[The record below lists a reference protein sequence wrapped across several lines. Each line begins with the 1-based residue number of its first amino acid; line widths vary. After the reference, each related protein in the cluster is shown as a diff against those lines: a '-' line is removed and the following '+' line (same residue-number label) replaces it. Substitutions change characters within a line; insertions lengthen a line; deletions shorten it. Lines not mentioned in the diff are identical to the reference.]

1 MRPNEHWLSYAL
13 RLAHDAEQNNEVPV
27 GAVLVKDDEVI
38 AAGWNQP
45 ISANDPTAHA
55 EIMALRNGAQQL
67 DNYRLINTTLY
78 VTLEP
83 CAMCVGAMIQARI
96 KRLVFGAY
104 DVRAGAVAS
113 VFQLLDEQRLNH
125 SIAWQGGVMADEC
138 AAILKSFFQQRR

>member
-1 MRPNEHWLSYAL
+1 MTGYLSFMQQAL
-13 RLAHDAEQNNEVPV
+13 SLAHKHLGQTWPNPAV
-27 GAVLVKDDEVI
+27 GAIIVKN
-38 AAGWNQP
+38 NQ
-45 ISANDPTAHA
+45 IIGEGTTAKSGRPHA
-55 EIMALRNGAQQL
+55 ETIALTQAGEQAK
-67 DNYRLINTTLY
+67 DATLY

-83 CAMCVGAMIQARI
+83 CALSVGAMIQARI

>member
-27 GAVLVKDDEVI
+27 GAVLVKNDEVI

>member
-1 MRPNEHWLSYAL
+1 MHPNEHWLSYAL

-27 GAVLVKDDEVI
+27 GAVLVKDNEVI

-138 AAILKSFFQQRR
+138 AAILKSFFRQRR